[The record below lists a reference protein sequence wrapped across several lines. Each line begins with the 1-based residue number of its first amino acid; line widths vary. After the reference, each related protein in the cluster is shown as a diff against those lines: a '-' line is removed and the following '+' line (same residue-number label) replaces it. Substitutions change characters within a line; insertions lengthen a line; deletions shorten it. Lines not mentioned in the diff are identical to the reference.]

1 MENEYLQEEILM
13 LWKRE
18 DRRKHREERGKNG
31 KTVTYRLDNYLS
43 KEFEYGSFNV
53 IMPST
58 RIFSKG
64 EVILI
69 KSLQEEMVSFANVL
83 I

>member
-1 MENEYLQEEILM
+1 M
-13 LWKRE
+13 WKRE

-58 RIFSKG
+58 RIFLK
-64 EVILI
+64 VKL
-69 KSLQEEMVSFANVL
+69 F
-83 I
+83 